1 MKKIIYTLPLVL
13 LACGQSQEELNKI
26 NEKRKAD
33 SIAVVLKEQAIK
45 DSLAKIRANQM
56 ADSLA
61 NALNEALKQ

>member
-1 MKKIIYTLPLVL
+1 MKKIIYTLPIVL
-13 LACGQSQEELNKI
+13 LACGPSKEELNKI

-56 ADSLA
+56 ADSIA